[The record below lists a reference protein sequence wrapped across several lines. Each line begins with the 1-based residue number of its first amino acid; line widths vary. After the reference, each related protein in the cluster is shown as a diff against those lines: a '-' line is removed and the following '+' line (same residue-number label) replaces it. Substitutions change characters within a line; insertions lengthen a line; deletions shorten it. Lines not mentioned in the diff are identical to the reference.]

1 MQGLACGRQARFLQE
16 MQVLSNYV
24 PDPNNDAV
32 PDNIAGEYYTVHKL
46 AHPIAEHDLDMH
58 IEYVELVVKALQQD
72 KQRTKDFL
80 LLLCVLR
87 NDKYDE
93 RDLIYKMAKLINSYP
108 VLFLGFSA
116 LLKNYQI
123 ERRGGSTHKSTHPVT
138 RPVDMQHIDML
149 FDLARTKNDVDIN
162 TIVRT
167 VKCFREF
174 AKRVLFDSGINVA
187 AALDMMEGMLSDLP
201 DDTQQKIE
209 FVQSVTEVSQREALH
224 RLVFCNM
231 NIDAAIQNVYQDRSA
246 MKIMQLVEGC
256 TEDRAQMVLRN
267 QNNNVNQAVDY
278 LMSLKDDVYFGAPDS
293 APVLSAGQRAH
304 AFKRAIKRFMDTTGE
319 DSASAQ
325 TWLQK
330 YGGNGDMAIEQFLEF
345 DDATTKAG
353 RIIID
358 ATAATLNL
366 RSIEVPGGRG
376 HCFYLAMSQQLALH
390 GVYLTFE
397 QLRAIAAN
405 NMEEEFQKGASSL
418 VHSIYSSIEPPCKE
432 TFKNWCLSMAA
443 DIRYSG
449 PNPVWA
455 DDLSIS
461 CLLNGLLKNVI
472 VVRLRII
479 ASRQGS
485 TADRRILELQPSV
498 ALSAPGAAMMLLT
511 VCHVYG
517 RHYLGTLP
525 ITTSVNIVDNDDTL
539 PMFIDD
545 CVETDGLPD
554 VSALRFLSDTATDQ
568 PRAYDLRKQGFTS
581 LWSKYDEEG
590 GETQDKRPKTT
601 MAQTPP
607 KTRATTVP
615 TLQAATLPPT
625 PTQVASA
632 FTAAFV
638 PLMVA
643 PVATASETPSKKSK
657 KRSARPSWP
666 GPIDK
671 IHAALKAHEEAWK
684 KHCGYE
690 RWLSERNDIA
700 ADPTRSKTLFNH
712 FEEQRLALL
721 NQIHAAHLQ
730 EAPKK

>member
-1 MQGLACGRQARFLQE
+1 MQGLASGLQARFLQE
-16 MQVLSNYV
+16 MQVLPNYV

-58 IEYVELVVKALQQD
+58 IDYVTLVLKALQED
-72 KQRTKDFL
+72 KQRAQDFL
-80 LLLCVLR
+80 ELLRILR
-87 NDKYDE
+87 NDEYDE
-93 RDLIYKMAKLINSYP
+93 RDLIYKMAKLINSFP

-116 LLKNYQI
+116 LLQNYRI
-123 ERRGGSTHKSTHPVT
+123 ERRGGLTHKRTKPIKH
-138 RPVDMQHIDML
+138 PVDMQHIDML
-149 FDLARTKNDVDIN
+149 FDLARTKNDLDID
-162 TIVRT
+162 TIVRK
-167 VKCFREF
+167 VGCFREF
-174 AKRVLFDSGINVA
+174 AKRFLFDSDINVA
-187 AALDMMEGMLSDLP
+187 AALDMIEEMLSDLP

-231 NIDAAIQNVYQDRSA
+231 DIDAAIQNVYQDRSA
-246 MKIMQLVEGC
+246 MQIMKLVEGC
-256 TEDRAQMVLRN
+256 TEDRAQMVLRHES
-267 QNNNVNQAVDY
+267 NNVNQAVDY
-278 LMSLKDDVYFGAPDS
+278 LMSLKDDVYFGAPGT

-304 AFKRAIKRFMDTTGE
+304 AFKNAIRRFMDTTGE
-319 DSASAQ
+319 DDASAQ
-325 TWLQK
+325 AWLQK
-330 YGGNGDMAIEQFLEF
+330 YGGNGDIAIQQFLAF
-345 DDATTKAG
+345 DEETTKAG

-405 NMEEEFQKGASSL
+405 NMAEEFQKGASSV

-432 TFKNWCLSMAA
+432 TFKNWCISMAA

-455 DDLSIS
+455 DDISIS
-461 CLLNGLLKNVI
+461 CLLNGLLKNAI

-479 ASRQGS
+479 ASRQAS
-485 TADRRILELQPSV
+485 TADRRILDIKPSA
-498 ALSAPGAAMMLLT
+498 ALSAPGAAMLLT

-525 ITTSVNIVDNDDTL
+525 IITSVNIVDNDDTL

-545 CVETDGLPD
+545 CGETDVLPD

-568 PRAYDLRKQGFTS
+568 PRAYDLREQGFTS

-590 GETQDKRPKTT
+590 GGTQDKRPKTT
-601 MAQTPP
+601 VAQTPL
-607 KTRATTVP
+607 KKRATTVP
-615 TLQAATLPPT
+615 TLQAAILPPT

-632 FTAAFV
+632 FTAALV
-638 PLMVA
+638 PLMGA
-643 PVATASETPSKKSK
+643 PVATESETPSKKSK

-690 RWLSERNDIA
+690 RWLSEKNDIA